1 MTSIPTNPHII
12 WSFPSFC
19 VLLSPRT
26 PDKLRRAPEKIKER
40 ERKSIAKSGLMIF
53 FFETSYEPGDG
64 RINCRGDNFWHKEP

>member
-1 MTSIPTNPHII
+1 MV
-12 WSFPSFC
+12 FPLILRLT
-19 VLLSPRT
+19 VPRT

-40 ERKSIAKSGLMIF
+40 ERKKYRQERIDDI